1 MCLYYMLEE
10 GSQMPQLKQ
19 MVFMSLSVQHF
30 LHHRVGGMMG
40 AEFSALSQSSDAA
53 PDTAPGSLAP
63 DVDGSEGSILLGV
76 QLFFTVPDSF
86 FQVSV
91 SRLLL
96 WDLLW
101 SHSSPRDCRG
111 IAAGAVWSSV
121 VYSKTLPCLSP
132 WWYTCEEDLIRNQL
146 INATILRQCYQHT
159 LLCEG
164 ACKHIPYDIYILAI
178 WRIYWKISCSTF
190 RILPV
195 YKITL
200 TTLNPLPTLVAP
212 QKHSETLLVG
222 K

>member
-1 MCLYYMLEE
+1 MLEE

-53 PDTAPGSLAP
+53 PDTAPGCLAP

-76 QLFFTVPDSF
+76 QLFFAVPDSF

-111 IAAGAVWSSV
+111 IVAGAVWSSV

-132 WWYTCEEDLIRNQL
+132 WWYTCEESMQPSYVNVTSTHCSVRVPVNTFLMTFTSWQFEESTEKYL
-146 INATILRQCYQHT
+146 A
-159 LLCEG
+159 LLSG
-164 ACKHIPYDIYILAI
+164 FFQYIKLH
-178 WRIYWKISCSTF
+178 W
-190 RILPV
+190 
-195 YKITL
+195 
-200 TTLNPLPTLVAP
+200 
-212 QKHSETLLVG
+212 LLWIFYLL
-222 K
+222 